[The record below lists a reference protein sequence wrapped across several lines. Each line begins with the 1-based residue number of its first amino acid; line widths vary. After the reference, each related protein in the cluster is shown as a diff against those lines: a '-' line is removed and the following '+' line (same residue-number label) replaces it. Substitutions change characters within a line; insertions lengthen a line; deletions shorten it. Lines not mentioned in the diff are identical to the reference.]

1 VAADGGD
8 VVNVALMVITDG
20 RWDYLQQTLDSAAD
34 QLRCDWS
41 QLLIVNDSGE
51 SFGDSGP
58 AGWQVIDNPVRKGLA
73 GAIQT
78 GWDNLD
84 DDIDFVFHLE
94 DDFTFPDPVDV
105 AEMVALLE
113 AHDDLAQVALLRQPW
128 SPEEQQAGGI
138 FQANPA
144 RFLQAEGYVAQTN
157 LFTFNPCV
165 YPRWVTFGPAG
176 IEQKVTD
183 DLLAAGCHFGY
194 LGQLDDPPRCVH
206 IGARRSAGHKW

>member
-1 VAADGGD
+1 MND
-8 VVNVALMVITDG
+8 VALLVITDG
-20 RWDYLQQTLDSAAD
+20 RWDYLEQTLASASE

-41 QLLIVNDSGE
+41 QLLIVNDAGLPLPDFPE
-51 SFGDSGP
+51 L
-58 AGWQVIDNPVRKGLA
+58 AGWDVIDNPERQGLA

-78 GWDNLD
+78 GWDNLA
-84 DDIDFVFHLE
+84 DDIDYVFHLE
-94 DDFTFPDPVDV
+94 DDFIFPDPVDV
-105 AEMVALLE
+105 SDMVALLE

-128 SPEEQQAGGI
+128 SPEEQHAGGI
-138 FQANPA
+138 FQANPS
-144 RFLQAEGYVAQTN
+144 RFSQADGYVAQSH

-183 DLLAAGCHFGY
+183 DLLFYEDTHFGY

-206 IGARRSAGHKW
+206 IGARRSAGHRW